1 MKVWLVQ
8 HRRALAQAVRRL
20 VAAPVNTLF
29 GVLVV
34 GITLALPAGGEM
46 LLASV
51 LAFGRHVAAT
61 PQISIFLAADAS
73 AQDAAEIGQ
82 RLQQQQGIAEFRF
95 VSRDDTLK
103 RFRETPGLADVL
115 NELPGNPFPDAYIV
129 TTRGEDPGQLEALRD
144 TAAAWPKVEHAQ
156 LDSAWAKRLDALL
169 RLGRLAVMLLAGL
182 LGVAIVAVTF
192 NTIRLQIL
200 TQRAEIEVSRLLGA
214 TDGYIRR
221 PFYYFGTLQG
231 LFGGTVAWLIVAGA
245 VEVLRQ
251 PFSQVGTLYGT
262 NLTLQP
268 LPLEQSLILIGFAG
282 LLGWLGARLSVS
294 RHLRSAEGG

>member
-8 HRRALAQAVRRL
+8 HRRALAQALRRL

-129 TTRGEDPGQLEALRD
+129 TTRDEDPGQLEALRD

-192 NTIRLQIL
+192 NTIRLQVL
-200 TQRAEIEVSRLLGA
+200 TRRDEIEIAALVGA
-214 TDGYIRR
+214 TTAWLRR
-221 PFYYFGTLQG
+221 PFLYFGALQGAAAGLVATGVGAVLVWAANDRLADALTSFGVGASIASMTLQSA
-231 LFGGTVAWLIVAGA
+231 LTV
-245 VEVLRQ
+245 VLVSA
-251 PFSQVGTLYGT
+251 F
-262 NLTLQP
+262 
-268 LPLEQSLILIGFAG
+268 
-282 LLGWLGARLSVS
+282 LGWLGARLSVS

>member
-8 HRRALAQAVRRL
+8 HRRALVQAVRRL
-20 VAAPVNTLF
+20 VVTPVNTLF

-61 PQISIFLAADAS
+61 PQISIFLAPDAAPEDAS
-73 AQDAAEIGQ
+73 EIEQ
-82 RLQQQQGIAEFRF
+82 RLKLQQGIEEYHF
-95 VSRDDTLK
+95 VSRDETLK
-103 RFRETPGLADVL
+103 RFRENQGLADVL
-115 NELPGNPFPDAYIV
+115 DELPGNPFPDAFIV
-129 TTRGEDPGQLEALRD
+129 TTRDRDPDRLEALRSA
-144 TAAAWPKVEHAQ
+144 AAAWPKVEHAQ

-169 RLGRLAVMLLAGL
+169 RLSRLAVALLAAV

-200 TQRAEIEVSRLLGA
+200 TQRAEVDVSRLLGA

-221 PFYYFGTLQG
+221 PFYYFGALQG
-231 LFGGTVAWLIVAGA
+231 LLGGAVAWLLVAGA
-245 VEVLRQ
+245 VQVLRE
-251 PFSQVGTLYGT
+251 PFAEFAGLYGT

-268 LPLEQSLILIGFAG
+268 LPLEQSLVLIGFAG

-294 RHLRSAEGG
+294 RHLRSREGG